1 MKITVDSKS
10 FVEALQWATKNFDGR
25 DDKAGVDLTVT
36 AHGEGSVSHAN
47 STSYMRSPFTVLESG
62 VEDKDFTIALKGD
75 YVQRLAATL
84 DATGPCVL
92 EHSGDTL
99 KLKNK
104 LGNFTIPTFKAK
116 ASAAPTLKH
125 IGTADN
131 VIFFD
136 ALQRLAK
143 LCDPASAGFYPVL
156 GTVDLHF
163 DVENNR
169 AVMMATDRYTLGEIV
184 VDFTPSEDAETIL
197 DGRANLLIPYT
208 SAVLVSPSK
217 SGDLTTTFVYDE
229 SSRKFGYLFGDDKI
243 ALFSLQDADA
253 LAYASLK
260 DAAASNTVN
269 YVQVGTKDLMKAL
282 GTISSLVPG
291 ENEIYLK
298 LEDGK
303 LVVVDVN
310 NTNQLEVQVITSE
323 VEGEHSVK
331 FIRSVINKAF
341 SPVATTSM
349 NLKWESAT
357 SAFVFEPVTE
367 DGTGS
372 DNVFVLAI
380 PTS

>member
-36 AHGEGSVSHAN
+36 AHGEGSVGHAN
-47 STSYMRSPFTVLESG
+47 STSFMKSNFTVLESG

-75 YVQRLAATL
+75 YVQRLASTL
-84 DATGPCVL
+84 DPSGPCVL

-99 KLKNK
+99 RLKNK

-116 ASAAPTLKH
+116 AVTVPTLLTV
-125 IGTADN
+125 GTADN
-131 VIFFD
+131 MIFFD

-163 DVENNR
+163 DMENSR
-169 AVMMATDRYTLGEIV
+169 AVLMATDRYTLGEIV
-184 VDFTPSEDAETIL
+184 LDFTPGEDAETVL
-197 DGRANLLIPYT
+197 EGKANMLIPYN
-208 SAVLVSPSK
+208 SAVLIGPSK
-217 SGDLTTTFVYDE
+217 GGDQTTTFVYDE
-229 SSRKFGYLFGDDKI
+229 ASRKFGYLFADEKL
-243 ALFSLQDADA
+243 ALFSLQDAEA

-260 DAAASNTVN
+260 DAAESSTVN
-269 YVQVGTKDLMKAL
+269 YVQVPTKELMKAI

-291 ENEIYLK
+291 ENEIYLQ

-310 NTNQLEVQVITSE
+310 STNRLEVGVIASE
-323 VEGEHSVK
+323 VEGEHTVK

-341 SPVATTSM
+341 SPVATTNM

-357 SAFVFEPVTE
+357 SAFVFEPVLD
-367 DGTGS
+367 DGEPS
-372 DNVFVLAI
+372 ENVFVLAI
-380 PTS
+380 PTT